1 MLHRLH
7 RLSHASCTA
16 RTPLTRINSFHVFFN
31 QIDTFKSDYF
41 LWVTAG
47 GLENVKQRV
56 GVRESI
62 PQELEAELGDEGD
75 DAEGEEG

>member
-1 MLHRLH
+1 MD
-7 RLSHASCTA
+7 
-16 RTPLTRINSFHVFFN
+16 SFHVFFN

-41 LWVTAG
+41 LWATAA
-47 GLENVKQRV
+47 GLESVKQRV

-62 PQELEAELGDEGD
+62 PQELEAELGDEGE

>member
-1 MLHRLH
+1 MNE
-7 RLSHASCTA
+7 
-16 RTPLTRINSFHVFFN
+16 NSFHVFFN

-56 GVRESI
+56 GMREPI
-62 PQELEAELGDEGD
+62 PQELEAELGDEGE